1 MLEHLQAID
10 YVLIG
15 ITLTV
20 LLALNA
26 PALHR
31 NRLWRV
37 TITPLASII
46 GSGFLVAAPLLRD
59 IAGPWA
65 LAAMGAIVA
74 LAWWVGG
81 VIRYNIRYA
90 EPQLPACRQGA
101 GDRLICQSE
110 RLSSWVLSVAYVI
123 SVAFYINL
131 LAAYALDG
139 LALKTEGNVRWLA
152 TAVLGLIGLV
162 GLLRGLEGLEWME
175 KFTVALKLAVIAALL
190 AGLAW
195 YDLHHP
201 YALPSPNPALS
212 TWDKLRMLA
221 GTLLVVQGFE
231 TVRYMGNEYTADER
245 IRGMKLAQMIAG
257 GIYLAFIALV
267 TPLLLH
273 LAPGQ
278 VSETALI
285 QISRYIAVSMP
296 VILIIGAIMAQF
308 SAAVA
313 DTAGAGGLVHEESH
327 GRIKTH
333 LAYALI
339 TLLSIGLIWLAN
351 IFEIIAYA
359 SRAFAA
365 YYFLQAVIALRLSW
379 RRRQT
384 AHALGFG
391 LIALILLW
399 ITLFAKAVG

>member
-1 MLEHLQAID
+1 MPEQLQPID
-10 YVLIG
+10 YALIA
-15 ITLTV
+15 ITLGVMLV
-20 LLALNA
+20 LNLPGLR
-26 PALHR
+26 R
-31 NRLWRV
+31 NRLWSV

-46 GSGFLVAAPLLRD
+46 GSGFLVVAPLLRD

-65 LAAMGAIVA
+65 LAAMGAIVV
-74 LAWWVGG
+74 LAWYVGA
-81 VIRYNIRYA
+81 VIRYNIRHA
-90 EPQLPACRQGA
+90 EPQLPRCQQGRGDPLMCR
-101 GDRLICQSE
+101 SE

-139 LALKTEGNVRWLA
+139 LGLKTEENVRWLS

-162 GLLRGLEGLEWME
+162 GLIRGLEGLEWME

-201 YALPSPNPALS
+201 YVLPSPNPDLS
-212 TWDKLRMLA
+212 LADKLRMLA

-231 TVRYMGNEYTADER
+231 TVRYMGNEYPADLR
-245 IRGMKLAQMIAG
+245 IRGMKLAQLISGA
-257 GIYLAFIALV
+257 IYLAFIALV
-267 TPLLLH
+267 TPLLVQ

-285 QISRYIAVSMP
+285 QISRTIALSMP
-296 VILIIGAIMAQF
+296 LILIIGAIMAQF

-313 DTAGAGGLVHEESH
+313 DTAGAGGLLHEETR
-327 GRIKTH
+327 GRLNTH

-339 TLLSIGLIWLAN
+339 ALLAIGLIWLAN

-359 SRAFAA
+359 SRAFAF
-365 YYFLQAVIALRLSW
+365 YYFLQAVIALRLSMQ
-379 RRRQT
+379 RGET
-384 AHALGFG
+384 TKTLGFAV
-391 LIALILLW
+391 LALLLLA